1 MLTAPRPLRV
11 AVLCSHRAPGLLHLL
26 NRDPRRGAAYEIV
39 CCVTSEETF
48 TEQVAVERRGVPCL
62 PHPID
67 AFTAQHGVKR
77 TDRGARVE
85 YDRGTVARLQTYRPD
100 LVLLDGYLLLLTG
113 PMLDAYGGR
122 IVNLHHS
129 DLGARDA
136 NGSVRY
142 PGLRAVRDAILAG
155 EPETRA
161 SAHLV
166 TAKLDDGP
174 LLLRSWAFPVPP
186 VAAWALEHG
195 AADVLKSAIWA
206 HQEWMLR
213 EAWGPMLAAVLE
225 LATMSLGEAGRA
237 IDPVRTGRW
246 TLERRG
252 GFVPDGIMAEA
263 V

>member
-1 MLTAPRPLRV
+1 MLIDLRPLRV
-11 AVLCSHRAPGLLHLL
+11 AVLCSYRAPGLLHLL

-39 CCVTSEETF
+39 CCISSEETF

-62 PHPID
+62 PHAIA
-67 AFTAQHGVKR
+67 AFTAERGVKR
-77 TDRGARVE
+77 NDRAARVE
-85 YDRGTVARLQTYRPD
+85 YDRGTVERLQRYRPD

-113 PMLDAYGGR
+113 PMLDAYAGR
-122 IVNLHHS
+122 IVNLHHG
-129 DLGARDA
+129 DLAARHP

-155 EPETRA
+155 EAETRA
-161 SAHLV
+161 SAHVV

-213 EAWGPMLAAVLE
+213 EAWGPMLAGVLE
-225 LATMSLGEAGRA
+225 LATMSLAGPGSVLDPARA
-237 IDPVRTGRW
+237 GRW
-246 TLERRG
+246 TLERAG
-252 GFVPDGIMAEA
+252 GFVPDGVMAET

>member
-1 MLTAPRPLRV
+1 MLTDSRPLRV

-26 NRDPRRGAAYEIV
+26 NRDPRRGSAYEIV

-48 TEQVAVERRGVPCL
+48 SEQAAVERRGIPCL
-62 PHPID
+62 PHPI
-67 AFTAQHGVKR
+67 APFAAQRGVKR
-77 TDRGARVE
+77 SDRTARVD

-129 DLGARDA
+129 DLAARHPD
-136 NGSVRY
+136 GSVRY
-142 PGLRAVRDAILAG
+142 PGLRAVRDAIVAG
-155 EPETRA
+155 EAETRA
-161 SAHLV
+161 SAHVV

-174 LLLRSWAFPVPP
+174 VLLRSWAFPVPP
-186 VAAWALEHG
+186 VAAWAREHG
-195 AADVLKSAIWA
+195 AQDVLNSAIWA

-213 EAWGPMLAAVLE
+213 DAWGPMLSGVLE
-225 LATMSLGEAGRA
+225 LAVAALPEPGGA
-237 IDPVRTGRW
+237 IDPVRAGRW

-252 GFVPDGIMAEA
+252 GFVPDGVMLE
-263 V
+263 VV